1 MANILIKDLTESVD
15 LDREAMTRILGGAR
29 SRHPQSFSVAAS
41 TSAARL
47 VTYPTGFRLIASA
60 ELGAGRVPHTSKK

>member
-1 MANILIKDLTESVD
+1 MATILIKDLTESVD

-29 SRHPQSFSVAAS
+29 SPYLQSFSVPAS

-47 VTYPTGFRLIASA
+47 VTYPAGFRSIA
-60 ELGAGRVPHTSKK
+60 LGEPGGRWLGRTSQK